1 MPRAVTFMD
10 LYRRHSRLEEPTERD
25 NCMAQEDP
33 SKRVANRRLEQPP
46 CWLAESPLRWLG
58 HGGLSDRPSDKLNV
72 SWGARNDPTAPL
84 GLITVAA
91 LLCPSGRYVIDRK
104 TLTDSDLAG
113 AEHLKASAF

>member
-1 MPRAVTFMD
+1 MVVYRAGRQTSSMC
-10 LYRRHSRLEEPTERD
+10 P
-25 NCMAQEDP
+25 
-33 SKRVANRRLEQPP
+33 
-46 CWLAESPLRWLG
+46 
-58 HGGLSDRPSDKLNV
+58 GGLETY
-72 SWGARNDPTAPL
+72 PTAPL